1 MEFQAIKV
9 MPLMLLMLLL
19 QQAVYIN
26 GMDHLFNLIFLIST
40 KTLLYYTAFLSMFLM
55 FVKIGSPYKL

>member
-1 MEFQAIKV
+1 MGFQAIKV
-9 MPLMLLMLLL
+9 MPLMLLLLLL
-19 QQAVYIN
+19 QQAVHIN

-40 KTLLYYTAFLSMFLM
+40 KTLLYYMAFPSMFLM